1 MSQTGFNLFL
11 ADYIKFIHNMFCIDH
26 IKQAC
31 DAWSQLNEN
40 QVDYYQRMSRKRKRE
55 RDYLW

>member
-40 QVDYYQRMSRKRKRE
+40 QVDYYQRMSRKRKR
-55 RDYLW
+55 DYL